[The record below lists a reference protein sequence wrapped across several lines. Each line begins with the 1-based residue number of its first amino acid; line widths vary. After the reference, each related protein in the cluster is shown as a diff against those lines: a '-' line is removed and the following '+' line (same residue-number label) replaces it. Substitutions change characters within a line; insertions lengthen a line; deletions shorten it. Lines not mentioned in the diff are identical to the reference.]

1 MANTVVFLWISVG
14 SSLVPPPQASAAMTP
29 QQAEALKDFGAAHGM
44 TLVAPAGS
52 RPVGLADGYDSALVL
67 SLESELEQ
75 ARTALSALEEARAT
89 ERLARVEADLLAHPY
104 LPQAT
109 FLMGECLALQAQAA
123 RENSPEA
130 ARLLEARRE
139 ALEGPRAQAFGE
151 SALPSAGA
159 SVTPKPRLV
168 QGLAPIDELE
178 LDGNWVGHARQV
190 ELAAGRHHVRVHR
203 HGRLVHAAFAELV
216 AEQGALELDAPP
228 LVPCSSEDLESVNA
242 NQPAHGVR
250 CERWAM
256 VRADVGGGIGVALC
270 RQDEC
275 SPFTHWQRRAPA
287 PFRPIADEHSQL
299 PAWTGFAVAG
309 ASLLVA
315 SGLVLWQA
323 GAFERGHPT
332 ATSWQFGGLN
342 PQGGVRF

>member
-1 MANTVVFLWISVG
+1 L
-14 SSLVPPPQASAAMTP
+14 AS
-29 QQAEALKDFGAAHGM
+29 GH
-44 TLVAPAGS
+44 
-52 RPVGLADGYDSALVL
+52 DSALVL

-123 RENSPEA
+123 REHSPALA
-130 ARLLEARRE
+130 ASLEARRQ

-151 SALPSAGA
+151 SALPSTGA
-159 SVTPKPRLV
+159 PVSPKPRIMK
-168 QGLAPIDELE
+168 GLAAIDELE
-178 LDGNWVGHARQV
+178 IDGNWVGRARQV
-190 ELAAGRHHVRVHR
+190 ELAAGLHQLRVHR
-203 HGRLVHAAFAELV
+203 RGRLIHATFAAL
-216 AEQGALELDAPP
+216 AEEPSALELDAPP
-228 LVPCSSEDLESVNA
+228 LVPCSTEDLEGIGA
-242 NQPAHGVR
+242 NEPAHGVS

-256 VRADVGGGIGVALC
+256 VRADAGGGIGVALC
-270 RQDEC
+270 RRDEC

-287 PFRPIADEHSQL
+287 PFQPIADEHRQL

-309 ASLLVA
+309 AALLVT

-332 ATSWQFGGLN
+332 ATSWEFGGLN